1 MEKVTYARERVFLQK
16 SLENLLWHVFWCL
29 VQEQGAGQ
37 KEEQNESERAA
48 AVASAQTLIPQFA
61 ESAIEYNLSYA
72 YPLISLFLCSLEQGQ
87 NILKS
92 DAVAAFMAIE
102 GPTSM
107 AKAAY
112 IAQHGAHT
120 IPAFFQARGAGKSS
134 PGGV

>member
-1 MEKVTYARERVFLQK
+1 MEKVTYAREQVFLLK
-16 SLENLLWHVFWCL
+16 SLENLLWHVFWNH
-29 VQEQGAGQ
+29 VHEQGAGQ
-37 KEEQNESERAA
+37 AIEQSEGERAA

-61 ESAIEYNLSYA
+61 ESAMDYDLSYS

-102 GPTSM
+102 GPTNM

-112 IAQHGAHT
+112 IAQHGAHS
-120 IPAFFQARGAGKSS
+120 IPAFLPGA
-134 PGGV
+134 